1 MHGCALVAGCRSCFV
16 GRLDVLA
23 ELRIRDF
30 AIIDELQWSFVPGFS
45 VMTGETGAGKSII
58 VDAVELVLGG
68 RADSTVVR
76 AGADRAI
83 VEATFRLGPAQRAAI
98 DPLLRREGLEGDD
111 VDLLHLGREVRLSGR
126 SVSRVNGRAVTLAL
140 LREVAEGLVD
150 IHGQSEHLSLL
161 RVREHANLLD
171 RYAELWPLR
180 AQVAEFVGQARAV
193 RQELADLVRSEQE
206 LAHRADLLQFQIG
219 EIEAA
224 AFDPGE
230 EEELLAERLRLA
242 NAEQLAALAG
252 EALQALGSEEGQ
264 TGALDLLGVGL
275 RAMEKLARVDPDLEP
290 QLRAAESVNYQVE
303 DLVRSLRDYGER
315 VEHNP
320 RRLREVEERLVLIR
334 RLERKYGPKIADVL
348 AYSEKAAQ
356 ELDTITHSEER
367 IAELRAEEGRLL
379 AELGQLAVELS
390 LKRREAAQRL
400 AAGIE
405 EELRN
410 LRMEGARFGVDFRW
424 RPDSEGVPLS
434 QGVAGF
440 RFQVSGSG
448 IEQLETWNLEP
459 ETRPRVA
466 FDASGIDRVEFLVSP
481 NPGEPL
487 KPMAKVASGGET
499 SRLMLAL
506 KTVLSHADE
515 TPTLIFDEID
525 QGIGGRVGATVG
537 GKLWSLVAGTGP
549 GGLRH
554 QVLCVTHL
562 PQLAG
567 FGDEHLHVEKRVEE
581 TVAGERTVTRV
592 RKLEGRARVE
602 ELAQMLGASGEAAY
616 RSAEEILAQVART
629 KGQEAGSGQQEAG
642 S

>member
-1 MHGCALVAGCRSCFV
+1 M
-16 GRLDVLA
+16 LA

-180 AQVAEFVGQARAV
+180 TQVAQLVGQARAV

-224 AFDPGE
+224 AFDSGE

-252 EALQALGSEEGQ
+252 EALQTLGNEEGE

-275 RAMEKLARVDPDLEP
+275 RAMEKLARVDPGLEP
-290 QLRAAESVNYQVE
+290 QLRAAEGVNYQVE
-303 DLVRSLRDYGER
+303 ELVRSLRDYGER

-320 RRLREVEERLVLIR
+320 RRLREVEERLALIR

-348 AYSEKAAQ
+348 AYSEKAAW

-367 IAELRAEEGRLL
+367 IAGLRAEEERLL

-424 RPDSEGVPLS
+424 LPDSEGAPLS
-434 QGVAGF
+434 QGVSGF

-448 IEQLETWNLEP
+448 IEQLETWDLEP

-506 KTVLSHADE
+506 KTVLSRADE

-616 RSAEEILAQVART
+616 RSAEEILAQVARA
-629 KGQEAGSGQQEAG
+629 KGQEAGSGQQEAE

>member
-1 MHGCALVAGCRSCFV
+1 
-16 GRLDVLA
+16 VLA

-30 AIIDELQWSFVPGFS
+30 AIIDELQWSFAPGFL

-98 DPLLRREGLEGDD
+98 DPLLEREGLEGDD
-111 VDLLHLGREVRLSGR
+111 AGLLLLGREVRISGR
-126 SVSRVNGRAVTLAL
+126 SVSRVNGRAITLAL

-180 AQVAEFVGQARAV
+180 ARVAELVGQVRAV

-224 AFDPGE
+224 ALDPGE

-242 NAEQLAALAG
+242 NAEQLAALSG

-264 TGALDLLGVGL
+264 NGALDLLGVGL
-275 RAMEKLARVDPDLEP
+275 RAMEKLARVDPGLEP

-320 RRLREVEERLVLIR
+320 RRLREVEERLALIR
-334 RLERKYGPKIADVL
+334 RLERKYGPKIPDVL

-367 IAELRAEEGRLL
+367 IAELRAEEERLL

-405 EELRN
+405 EELRD
-410 LRMEGARFGVDFRW
+410 LRMEGARFGVDFQW
-424 RPDSEGVPLS
+424 RPDSDGVPLS
-434 QGVAGF
+434 QGVSGF

-448 IEQLETWNLEP
+448 IEQLEARNLEL

-466 FDASGIDRVEFLVSP
+466 FDASGIDRVEFLISP

-506 KTVLSHADE
+506 KTVLSRADE

-581 TVAGERTVTRV
+581 TGAGERTVTRV

-629 KGQEAGSGQQEAG
+629 KGQEAGSRQQEAE

>member
-1 MHGCALVAGCRSCFV
+1 M
-16 GRLDVLA
+16 LA

-83 VEATFRLGPAQRAAI
+83 VEAAFRLGPAQRAAI
-98 DPLLRREGLEGDD
+98 DPLLKREGLEGDD
-111 VDLLHLGREVRLSGR
+111 ADLLLLGREVRLSGR
-126 SVSRVNGRAVTLAL
+126 SVSRVNGRAITLAL

-180 AQVAEFVGQARAV
+180 AQVAELVGQVRAV
-193 RQELADLVRSEQE
+193 RQELTDLVRSEQE

-219 EIEAA
+219 EIETAA
-224 AFDPGE
+224 LQPSE

-242 NAEQLAALAG
+242 NAEQLAGLTG

-320 RRLREVEERLVLIR
+320 RRLREVEERLALIR

-367 IAELRAEEGRLL
+367 IAELRAEEERLL

-405 EELRN
+405 EELRD
-410 LRMEGARFGVDFRW
+410 LRMEGARFGVDFQW
-424 RPDSEGVPLS
+424 RPDSDGVPLS
-434 QGVAGF
+434 QGVSGL

-448 IEQLETWNLEP
+448 IEQLETRNLELG
-459 ETRPRVA
+459 TRPRVA
-466 FDASGIDRVEFLVSP
+466 FAASGIDRVEFLVSP

-506 KTVLSHADE
+506 KTVLSRADE

-629 KGQEAGSGQQEAG
+629 KGQEAGSGQQEAE